1 MQFRFAQIV
10 FITLTLA
17 GSESL
22 VSAHNAR
29 LDPSVQKQLF
39 AKKQFFEKQ
48 FSDKSKPGSQSPD
61 KQSEQQPDFS
71 SLLAIESPEE
81 RVQALRKYLAEN
93 RESPQE
99 DTLRELLTQS
109 LAVMAEQQLSA
120 QNIESAIDHFQQ
132 ALKSS
137 PARITDKFFET
148 TLIRIPLAVAVRGY
162 RNEAVL
168 LAREV
173 EAKCA
178 ESSVRLGAVGE
189 FYLSLEMVTDAQ
201 RALEAAV
208 RIGPEDARLHRTLG
222 VAYRMAL
229 RLEDAL
235 NEYKRAIELDPADKR
250 AYYEMANMQRAHGA
264 YEDAIRLYEKQR
276 EVDPTHTASIKG
288 QALVYLAQGK
298 TDKAEKA
305 LAQLKTEDLADDYY
319 LQTQTAL
326 SYLIQGQTSQA
337 RQSAE
342 RAVGIESRFTWARIA
357 AAEVDLVENRLFDA
371 EKHLLA
377 AAQFGNFPTLHFT
390 LGKVYLAAEDYEG
403 ALVQFAKAFRY
414 DRRDGFV
421 TKLGGVREARAEKL
435 ADLLLREQQAALYL
449 FEPLTSWTQ
458 FRTAETLV
466 RLEEELRSL
475 SVENQESEK
484 GAVSSDSN
492 KAKSLEN
499 VVNEFT
505 EAEPLRSPFRKLYIA
520 QRLARS
526 GQYPELA
533 VKYADEALS
542 QAEEATKDQG
552 SLRDYPNYDRDSRL
566 RIFRGRAS
574 DARGWALF
582 KAGKTT
588 EAIESLSA
596 AVNHY
601 GELPEAKR
609 AGWHLATARESTGA
623 LKESLDLYLASY
635 EAPESGSSDLNRKVI
650 ETLYRRIYGSLKGL
664 NERLG
669 KPAESSPDALAT
681 TAAAVTPRAETKKSF
696 ALKPSL
702 PESTQN
708 NSAATTA
715 PAASPPAT
723 DAAQRQSVR
732 LFAKDSAAFAINM
745 PKSDLMISPMEA
757 DKEADKEVDKKT
769 AEVAVS
775 TESVSKEKPDSAES
789 KATENAETE
798 KITVTEAVSAVE
810 LPVNQVRDVQ
820 LSLAETTAVL
830 STLDL
835 KIESVE
841 AETPS
846 LPDLPIPAA
855 NEKSN
860 IRAEPESELL
870 TEPSRSISSRP
881 KIIVSAEQP
890 VAEAP
895 IVSSRR
901 RVVTDE
907 INHSVAS
914 IRPRIVQATRLRE
927 VSPSATRKRR
937 VTGQ

>member
-1 MQFRFAQIV
+1 MQLRFAQIV

-29 LDPSVQKQLF
+29 SVQKQLF
-39 AKKQFFEKQ
+39 AGKQFFEKQ
-48 FSDKSKPGSQSPD
+48 FSNKSKSDSQSPD

-235 NEYKRAIELDPADKR
+235 SEYKRAIELDPADKR
-250 AYYEMANMQRAHGA
+250 AYYETANMQRAHGA

-276 EVDPTHTASIKG
+276 EVDPAHTASIKG
-288 QALVYLAQGK
+288 QVLVYLAQGK

-326 SYLIQGQTSQA
+326 SYLIQGQTIQA

-342 RAVGIESRFTWARIA
+342 RAVGIEPRFTWARIA

-403 ALVQFAKAFRY
+403 ALVQFAKAFKY

-421 TKLGGVREARAEKL
+421 TKLGGVREARAEKI

-475 SVENQESEK
+475 SVQNQESEK
-484 GAVSSDSN
+484 GTVSSDSN
-492 KAKSLEN
+492 RAKSLEN

-596 AVNHY
+596 AVNYY

-669 KPAESSPDALAT
+669 KPAESSSNALAT
-681 TAAAVTPRAETKKSF
+681 TAATVAPREAEKSF

-715 PAASPPAT
+715 PATSPPAM

-745 PKSDLMISPMEA
+745 PKSDVITPPTEP
-757 DKEADKEVDKKT
+757 DKEVDKKA

-775 TESVSKEKPDSAES
+775 TASVSKEKPDSEES
-789 KATENAETE
+789 KAAENAETG
-798 KITVTEAVSAVE
+798 TTAVTEAVSPVE

-841 AETPS
+841 AETLS

-855 NEKSN
+855 NEKAN

-870 TEPSRSISSRP
+870 TEPSRSISPRP
-881 KIIVSAEQP
+881 KIIVPAEQP

-907 INHSVAS
+907 VNRGTVSV
-914 IRPRIVQATRLRE
+914 RPRIVQATRLRE